1 VTTQE
6 SLVNL
11 LWDGFARRYHF
22 SGRARRMP
30 PTNRLPNSATARHTP
45 AATGDAGQGITSGMI
60 ACTETERNFQDGK
73 LNQAYKMVISRL
85 PAIRQDELRRSERN
99 WIKTRDAICAKE
111 LTGEFAGGS
120 MGRVTWL
127 GCLVDET
134 IKRTITLEHC
144 R

>member
-1 VTTQE
+1 MKCLNMVLPVAVILGPSTAHATNKTPIEQ
-6 SLVNL
+6 
-11 LWDGFARRYHF
+11 RY
-22 SGRARRMP
+22 SSTYTRCM
-30 PTNRLPNSATARHTP
+30 N
-45 AATGDAGQGITSGMI
+45 TGDAGQGITSGMI

-111 LTGEFAGGS
+111 LTGEFSGGS
-120 MGRVTWL
+120 MSRVTWL

-134 IKRTITLEHC
+134 IKRTITLEHY